1 MSKLKIYLV
10 EDSAVIVENLTAT
23 LEELA
28 GAEVVGA
35 CATAAE
41 AIAALNRPDCA
52 WQLAIVDVFL
62 REGSGLD
69 VLKACSQ
76 REPAQKMAV
85 FSNYATADVRR
96 RCIALGAD
104 RIFDKSNEVEA
115 LVEYCRSIDS

>member
-28 GAEVVGA
+28 DAEVTGA
-35 CATAAE
+35 CATATE
-41 AIAALNRPDCA
+41 AIATLNSPDGA
-52 WQLAIVDVFL
+52 WQLAIVDLFL

-69 VLKACSQ
+69 VLKACSG
-76 REPAQKMAV
+76 REPTQKMVV
-85 FSNYATADVRR
+85 FSNYATADVRH

-104 RIFDKSNEVEA
+104 QIFDKSNEVEA
-115 LVEYCRSIDS
+115 LVEYCRSINH

>member
-10 EDSAVIVENLTAT
+10 EDSAVIVENLTAA

-28 GAEVVGA
+28 DAEVIGA
-35 CATAAE
+35 CATATQ
-41 AIAALNRPDCA
+41 AIATLNRADCG

-76 REPAQKMAV
+76 REPAQKMVV
-85 FSNYATADVRR
+85 FSNYATVDVRS

-115 LVEYCRSIDS
+115 LVEYCRGIDN